1 MHTKQKNKKQKRLL
15 SFEDFAAC
23 PSEHPLR
30 FAVCGLRFA
39 RRPMVTDT
47 TTTNNKP

>member
-1 MHTKQKNKKQKRLL
+1 MHAKQKNKKQKRLL

-30 FAVCGLRFA
+30 FVCGLRFA
-39 RRPMVTDT
+39 VCAAAYGNRHN
-47 TTTNNKP
+47 NNK